1 MIRFRP
7 WLGLLA
13 TLGLAASLTYSMMAL
28 VLTLTEPRSVAP
40 VPQPT
45 PALTR
50 HLLFVIVDGL
60 RYDVAT
66 DPERMPHFAQAMKER
81 SSGEIWAGNFSITS
95 AAVLTYGAGQRGG
108 LEQLARNLNAPPAP
122 FNSWMGNARER
133 GLQIMVVGDV
143 TWPNIF
149 GDHIDEFV
157 VNPDN
162 GWDFSAQTFAHVRR
176 MLAKS
181 PNFLIAH
188 FMTPDRVGHAYGV
201 QSQEYADHIRGVD
214 AELHQLLGEI
224 GDEWAVIVTSDHG
237 ALDSGIHSGD
247 TELTRRSP
255 IYAFGRG
262 IAPGVKLPGRT
273 DQVDL
278 AGTMAALLGVPASA
292 HSIGHLFPE
301 LLDASD
307 AERQSIVCTDAA
319 RALAYGAT
327 LVGEHDAEDAAEH
340 VSRCENAPDL
350 ATARAEA
357 GSVIAWVNAEHE
369 ARHGLRTVRNFVA
382 LGANVLFALGLIF
395 LTIGRRW
402 ALRAAAPFAVLAAG
416 STLAVWGTEH
426 LPGGLPTITTLTLI
440 VIGNL
445 VGILVAVF
453 PSRFARLA
461 RRAPMWAAFLLPGF
475 AIAAYAGNLVG
486 ACLGAALLSALVLL
500 RRGELAPRTPSP
512 FRPTAGVIPFW
523 WWGGLFLLA
532 IPLAPYSVERVLGW
546 AQLHAGMSAW
556 IAAGSAALWAAV
568 HALRHRGGRS
578 AAAHWASMAVLG
590 GIMIAG
596 VWLPGYVPPD
606 LSRAVVVAL
615 TLAALLAVFVGP
627 RGWALPLGVAAY
639 AWLGRDFE
647 LPILLWSVSL
657 AESVG
662 IAVARRSRSVPA
674 GQPRGAKEPATL
686 AVVLT
691 YAFMGLFLLRIGAQ
705 GGLDLTSLDLQAG
718 AFGDPHASVALIS
731 VAVTAKV
738 VLLTLLFLGALLSP
752 LEALAR
758 SSLAQWI
765 LAMFAA
771 HLGILIVHF
780 YACGSSY
787 KIGLRMVQV
796 LPMAIVSMVAAAVLW
811 AALAFISRGASKR
824 ASGAELAIESGPL
837 SV

>member
-13 TLGLAASLTYSMMAL
+13 TIGLAASLTYAMMAL
-28 VLTLTEPRSVAP
+28 VMTLTEPPKVTP
-40 VPQPT
+40 VEQPT

-50 HLLFVIVDGL
+50 HLLLVIVDGL

-66 DPERMPHFAQAMKER
+66 DPGIMPHFAQAMKER

-95 AAVLTYGAGQRGG
+95 AAVLSYGSGQRGG
-108 LEQLARNLNAPPAP
+108 LEQLGRNLNAPPSR
-122 FNSWMGNARER
+122 FNSWIGNARER
-133 GLQIMVVGDV
+133 GLQTRVVGDD
-143 TWPNIF
+143 TWRNIF
-149 GDHIDEFV
+149 GDHIEEAV
-157 VNPDN
+157 ANPQN
-162 GWDFSAQTFAHVRR
+162 GWDFSAQTFGHARR

-181 PNFLIAH
+181 PNFLVAH
-188 FMTPDRVGHAYGV
+188 FMTPDRVGHAFGV
-201 QSQEYADHIRGVD
+201 QSPEYRQHMLGVD
-214 AELHQLLGEI
+214 SDLHQFLSELS
-224 GDEWAVIVTSDHG
+224 DDWAVIVTSDHG

-247 TELTRRSP
+247 TVLTRRSP
-255 IYAFGRG
+255 IYAYGRG
-262 IAPGVKLPGRT
+262 IATGVKLPGRT

-301 LLDASD
+301 LLDVSD
-307 AERQSIVCTDAA
+307 ADRQRIVCTDAA
-319 RALAYGAT
+319 RAVAYGAT
-327 LVGEHDAEDAAEH
+327 LVGVHDAEGPAGR
-340 VSRCENAPDL
+340 VSRCEAAPDL

-369 ARHGLRTVRNFVA
+369 ARHGLRSLRNFVA
-382 LGANVLFALGLIF
+382 LGANVLFALGVIV

-402 ALRAAAPFAVLAAG
+402 ALRAAAPFALLAVG
-416 STLAVWGTEH
+416 STLALWGTER
-426 LPGGLPTITTLTLI
+426 LPGGWPTITTVTLI

-445 VGILVAVF
+445 VGILIAVF

-461 RRAPMWAAFLLPGF
+461 RRAPMWAAFVLPGF
-475 AIAAYAGNLVG
+475 AIAAYAGNLLG

-500 RRGELAPRTPSP
+500 RRGELAPQTPSP

-523 WWGGLFLLA
+523 WWGGLFLVA

-546 AQLHAGMSAW
+546 AQLHAGISAW
-556 IAAGSAALWAAV
+556 IAAGSAALWTAV
-568 HALRHRGGRS
+568 HAIRHRGGRS
-578 AAAHWASMAVLG
+578 AAAHWVSMAVFG
-590 GIMIAG
+590 GIIVAG
-596 VWLPGYVPPD
+596 VWAPVLLPPD
-606 LSRAVVVAL
+606 LSRTVVVVL
-615 TLAALLAVFVGP
+615 VLAALLAIFVAP

-662 IAVARRSRSVPA
+662 IAVARRSRLVPA
-674 GQPRGAKEPATL
+674 GQPSGVKEPATL

-738 VLLTLLFLGALLSP
+738 VLLTLLFLGALLAP

-758 SSLAQWI
+758 SSFARWI
-765 LAMFAA
+765 LAMFVA
-771 HLGILIVHF
+771 HLGILIIHF
-780 YACGSSY
+780 YAGGSSF
-787 KIGLRMVQV
+787 KIGMRMVQV
-796 LPMAIVSMVAAAVLW
+796 LPMAIVSMLAAAMLW
-811 AALAFISRGASKR
+811 AALALVSRRAASR
-824 ASGAELAIESGPL
+824 VGEVDVAAEGRPL